1 MKRILWVAALGI
13 VSAVHAQTTQDVK
26 NRDVPAFLK
35 QLAETRKTI
44 ADTYVRWTEAVK
56 AKNVDMLVGI
66 YTDDATVLPEEND
79 PVSGK
84 SAIRAFYSDWCAGR
98 DKLMDQ
104 KFENINS
111 VQEGD
116 LLIDSTKYSGVLV
129 RDGKETPVN
138 GKRLVV
144 WKREFQGPW
153 KILRDAW
160 NKSAA
165 Q

>member
-1 MKRILWVAALGI
+1 MRYVLWLAIISGACVAG
-13 VSAVHAQTTQDVK
+13 AQTSQDVK
-26 NRDVPAFLK
+26 NKDVPPFLR
-35 QLAETRKTI
+35 QLADTRKTI
-44 ADTYVRWTEAVK
+44 ADGYVRWTEA
-56 AKNVDMLVGI
+56 ARTKNVDAIVSM
-66 YTDDATVLPEEND
+66 YTDDATVLPEEKE
-79 PVSGK
+79 VATGK
-84 SAIRAFYSDWCAGR
+84 NAVRAFYGEWFKQQ
-98 DKLMDQ
+98 DKLIDQ

-116 LLIDSTKYSGVLV
+116 LLIDSTRYSGILM
-129 RDGKETPVN
+129 RDGKEIPFS

>member
-1 MKRILWVAALGI
+1 VRYVLWLAIISGACVAG
-13 VSAVHAQTTQDVK
+13 AQTSQDVK
-26 NRDVPAFLK
+26 NKDVPPFLR
-35 QLAETRKTI
+35 QLADTRKTI
-44 ADTYVRWTEAVK
+44 ADGDVRWTEA
-56 AKNVDMLVGI
+56 ARTKNVDAIVSM
-66 YTDDATVLPEEND
+66 YTDDATVLPEEKE
-79 PVSGK
+79 VATGK
-84 SAIRAFYSDWCAGR
+84 NAVRAFYGEWFKQQ
-98 DKLMDQ
+98 DKLIDQ

-116 LLIDSTKYSGVLV
+116 LLIDSTRYSGILM
-129 RDGKETPVN
+129 RDGKEIPFS